1 LRIRRTVYWKFG
13 APITLAFL
21 ACIADQ
27 HPEAVEPP
35 PAPATANVKERRGP
49 HRWTA
54 KAERTPRLTDAYIRP
69 RVGTL
74 PNEIPAFAGM
84 SGGESLRD

>member
-21 ACIADQ
+21 ARIADQ

-35 PAPATANVKERRGP
+35 SAPATANVKERRGP

-54 KAERTPRLTDAYIRP
+54 KAERTPRLTDAYIRRALEP
-69 RVGTL
+69 CPTKFPLSR
-74 PNEIPAFAGM
+74 E
-84 SGGESLRD
+84 

>member
-1 LRIRRTVYWKFG
+1 MRIRRTVYWKFG

-54 KAERTPRLTDAYIRP
+54 KAERTPRLTHAYIRRALEP
-69 RVGTL
+69 WPMKFPLSR
-74 PNEIPAFAGM
+74 E
-84 SGGESLRD
+84 